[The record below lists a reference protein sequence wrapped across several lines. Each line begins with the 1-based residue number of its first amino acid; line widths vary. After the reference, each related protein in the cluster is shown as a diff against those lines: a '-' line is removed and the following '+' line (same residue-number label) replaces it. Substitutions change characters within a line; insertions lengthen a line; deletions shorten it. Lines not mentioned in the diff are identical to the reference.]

1 MPIHGKKCGREE
13 RGNALLQSKVF
24 FFLHS
29 SPKAYNHK
37 ENEL

>member
-24 FFLHS
+24 FFFAQQ
-29 SPKAYNHK
+29 P
-37 ENEL
+37 EGI